1 MALNREDVL
10 SDIIY
15 TRIDLAICLL
25 TREDDSTDNPDEWDI
40 GMAREY
46 IIEAINKLEL
56 LL

>member
-1 MALNREDVL
+1 MAINREDL
-10 SDIIY
+10 LADIIY

-25 TREDDSTDNPDEWDI
+25 TREDDSPDEWDI
-40 GMAREY
+40 SMAIEY